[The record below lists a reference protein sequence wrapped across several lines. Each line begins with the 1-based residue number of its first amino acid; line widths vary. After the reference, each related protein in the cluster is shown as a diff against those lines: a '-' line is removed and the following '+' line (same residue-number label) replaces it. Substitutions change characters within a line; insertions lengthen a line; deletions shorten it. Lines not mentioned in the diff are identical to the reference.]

1 MARMCAH
8 SSSRLTRLE
17 PPSKP
22 PDEYLLVFS
31 RQTSLFLQICNA
43 VISIEDLVG
52 SPLYLWPA
60 IIPNSAERIQ
70 ARARPRGSSTND
82 LISVPKSIHR
92 EPMPTLLVVS
102 TSPGAGKT
110 AFAATYAARLLADGA
125 AVSLGKAFGA
135 AEDVDVV
142 ALNTLVDGAKA
153 IDPITVSGNPTDDQ
167 VKQAAQA
174 AGGSDA
180 SAITVIE
187 GLSGNH
193 AVNRSLADELD
204 ASVVLVSG
212 QSDFKSAIEAA
223 PVYGDR
229 LAGVVINNAPR
240 HRGHDL
246 DTEVVP
252 ALEVAGL
259 PYIGVIPEDR
269 RLVAVTARAINECLG
284 GEWLEW
290 EEHADELVEN
300 VLIGGLVLDWG
311 PLYFASQENAA
322 VLVRGDRPDLAIAAL
337 ATPIKALILT
347 CGVQPVEY
355 VYYEADKR
363 QVPLTVVKS
372 DTQQAAMELER
383 FLEFSHF
390 DHPAKLERFSEL
402 ASEHLD
408 LDRIDAAI
416 ARPVTG

>member
-1 MARMCAH
+1 
-8 SSSRLTRLE
+8 
-17 PPSKP
+17 
-22 PDEYLLVFS
+22 
-31 RQTSLFLQICNA
+31 
-43 VISIEDLVG
+43 
-52 SPLYLWPA
+52 
-60 IIPNSAERIQ
+60 
-70 ARARPRGSSTND
+70 
-82 LISVPKSIHR
+82 
-92 EPMPTLLVVS
+92 MPTLLVVS

-135 AEDVDVV
+135 AEDADVL

-167 VKQAAQA
+167 VKQVAQA

-212 QSDFKSAIEAA
+212 QSDFKSAIQAA

-269 RLVAVTARAINECLG
+269 RLVAVTARAMNECLG

-300 VLIGGLVLDWG
+300 VLIGGIVLDWG

-363 QVPLTVVKS
+363 QVPVTVVKS
-372 DTQQAAMELER
+372 DTQQAATELER

-408 LDRIDAAI
+408 LDRIDSAI

>member
-1 MARMCAH
+1 
-8 SSSRLTRLE
+8 
-17 PPSKP
+17 
-22 PDEYLLVFS
+22 
-31 RQTSLFLQICNA
+31 
-43 VISIEDLVG
+43 
-52 SPLYLWPA
+52 
-60 IIPNSAERIQ
+60 
-70 ARARPRGSSTND
+70 
-82 LISVPKSIHR
+82 
-92 EPMPTLLVVS
+92 MPTLLVVS

-125 AVSLGKAFGA
+125 TVSLGKAFGA
-135 AEDVDVV
+135 VDDVDAA
-142 ALNTLVDGAKA
+142 ALNTLVDGAKT
-153 IDPITVSGNPTDDQ
+153 IDPIVVSGDPTDDQ

-174 AGGSDA
+174 AGGSDS
-180 SAITVIE
+180 SAVTVIE

-193 AVNRSLADELD
+193 AANRSLADELD
-204 ASVVLVSG
+204 ASVVLVAG

-246 DTEVVP
+246 ETEVVP
-252 ALEVAGL
+252 ALEAAGL
-259 PYIGVIPEDR
+259 PYIGAIPEDR
-269 RLVAVTARAINECLG
+269 RLVSVTVRAMNECLG

-290 EEHADELVEN
+290 EEHADQLVEN

-347 CGVQPVEY
+347 CGVKPVEY

-363 QVPLTVVKS
+363 QVPVTVVES
-372 DTQQAAMELER
+372 DTQQAALELER

-390 DHPAKLERFSEL
+390 DHPAKLERFAEL
-402 ASEHLD
+402 AAEHLD
-408 LDRIDAAI
+408 LDRIDSAI
-416 ARPVTG
+416 AHPVTG